1 MRHRVFPPCYSTDY
15 SSSPVAPWLDAFS
28 TWHAAN
34 GYGRAS
40 LRSHLCVVRRV
51 LEAHGAVALPTRF
64 SDTDL
69 KHLFATSVRRKQFA
83 GARWAFALFLRDRG
97 QWIETPLR
105 CRHSDL
111 INTYEKYVLEIRG
124 LAPATV
130 TQQLAIVREFLNAH
144 CRASRGVADLMLRD
158 VERFIAFKS
167 KCNGRA
173 ALQMVVAALRSFFRY
188 CHQRGLLTKRLDE
201 IDMPTRFRDER
212 PPRAIPWDLAQ
223 KLLESIDRRTRM
235 GSRDHAMLYLMT
247 HFGLRTGEVT
257 YLTLKDIDLDGR
269 LLRVSQRK
277 THQTLSLPLTVPAVR
292 IMRRYLKFGRPRTT
306 LPEVFL
312 GVLPPQR
319 RMSRGA
325 IAEVFRRRVKDSG
338 LPLTEYS
345 PYGLRHGFAMRLLE
359 RGVGIKAIGDLMG
372 HRDLSSTST
381 YLRLDTD
388 ALREVAL
395 AVPKTS
401 ATSAA
406 AGAP

>member
-1 MRHRVFPPCYSTDY
+1 
-15 SSSPVAPWLDAFS
+15 
-28 TWHAAN
+28 
-34 GYGRAS
+34 
-40 LRSHLCVVRRV
+40 
-51 LEAHGAVALPTRF
+51 
-64 SDTDL
+64 
-69 KHLFATSVRRKQFA
+69 
-83 GARWAFALFLRDRG
+83 
-97 QWIETPLR
+97 
-105 CRHSDL
+105 
-111 INTYEKYVLEIRG
+111 
-124 LAPATV
+124 
-130 TQQLAIVREFLNAH
+130 
-144 CRASRGVADLMLRD
+144 
-158 VERFIAFKS
+158 
-167 KCNGRA
+167 
-173 ALQMVVAALRSFFRY
+173 
-188 CHQRGLLTKRLDE
+188 
-201 IDMPTRFRDER
+201 
-212 PPRAIPWDLAQ
+212 
-223 KLLESIDRRTRM
+223 
-235 GSRDHAMLYLMT
+235 MLYLMT

-257 YLTLKDIDLDGR
+257 YLTIKDIDLDGR

-319 RMSRGA
+319 RMTRGA

-372 HRDLSSTST
+372 HRDLTSTST